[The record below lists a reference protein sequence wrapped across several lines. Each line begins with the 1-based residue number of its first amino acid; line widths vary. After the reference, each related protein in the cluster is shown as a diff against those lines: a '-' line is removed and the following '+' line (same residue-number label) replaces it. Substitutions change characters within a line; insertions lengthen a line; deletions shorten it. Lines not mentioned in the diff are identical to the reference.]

1 MLRAGREYDRIGA
14 AFVYLLVLTPLLFAL
29 SATIADTLPP
39 TIIPQGAASAP
50 VIPAVNASAVM
61 AASAPTTAIAAT
73 AEPSIPATLS
83 PAARA
88 ARRPKPYTADSLVL
102 DKSDRT
108 LTLYELGRQVA
119 QYRVALGGNPIGPKQ
134 RRGDGR
140 TPEGLYSIDARNPG
154 SKYHLSLH
162 ISYPD
167 SAQRRAAAKR
177 GVSPGGD
184 IMIHGLPK
192 RFATVGALH
201 RQQDW
206 TEGCVAVTNDEIEEI
221 WRVVPDGARIL
232 IKP

>member
-1 MLRAGREYDRIGA
+1 MRAGREYDRIGA
-14 AFVYLLVLTPLLFAL
+14 AFVYLLVFTPLLFAL

-50 VIPAVNASAVM
+50 VVPAM
-61 AASAPTTAIAAT
+61 AASAVTPASAAT
-73 AEPSIPATLS
+73 TSMPESAIPANLS

-108 LTLYELGRQVA
+108 LTLFELGRQVA

-140 TPEGLYSIDARNPG
+140 TPEGLYFIDARNPG

-167 SAQRRAAAKR
+167 SAQRRAAARR
-177 GVSPGGD
+177 GISPGGD